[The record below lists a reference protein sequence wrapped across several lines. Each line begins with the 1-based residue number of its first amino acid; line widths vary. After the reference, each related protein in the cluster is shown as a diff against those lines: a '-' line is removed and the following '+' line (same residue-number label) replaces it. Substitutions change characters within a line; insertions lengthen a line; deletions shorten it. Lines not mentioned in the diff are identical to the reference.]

1 MSQEIV
7 QGYSQLL
14 EMCKNQTIK
23 TCEGVRPEDRFYQIR
38 EGKAHPL
45 WLLGHLSNTIDVVG
59 NLWTYNQPPVVAKKY
74 KFKFAPDFAGGDPI
88 VTDPESYPTWE
99 DLVEDYRTAFDA
111 FLKNVRGTQDA
122 ELPEDPRGPVR
133 EDRKDFF
140 NSIGKNIQVMI
151 LHDTHHRGQISLI
164 SKLDA

>member
-1 MSQEIV
+1 MSQEAV
-7 QGYSQLL
+7 LGFHQLL
-14 EMCKNQTIK
+14 EMCKKSTLRN
-23 TCEGVRPEDRFYQIR
+23 CEGVKPEDRFRQLK

-45 WLLGHLSNTIDVVG
+45 WLLGHLANTIDVVG

-88 VTDPESYPTWE
+88 TAEPDNYPPWE
-99 DLVEDYRTAFDA
+99 ELLEDYSTAFDS
-111 FLKNVRGTQDA
+111 FLEKVKQTQDQ

-133 EDRKDFF
+133 EDKKDFF

-151 LHDTHHRGQISLI
+151 LHDTHHSGQVSMI
-164 SKLDA
+164 SKLSG